1 MAMGF
6 ERREAVTEQPK
17 MTARQVESVAVFPNS
32 HLRSIG
38 REQRA
43 FVPLPNALKV
53 LGRWIVPS
61 LFEIPN
67 QENHLTQPRHDP
79 SIIAQLVGTYGTL
92 RKQSASE
99 WTGTIPLPKSVQ
111 VFYETVGP
119 VKVTIPAGGS
129 PVSLPSLDK
138 LWGMQA
144 GYRWNGL
151 TGERCPDWPENW
163 LLVAECNADPFIL
176 EIESGRILGAP
187 SLHLP
192 TFLKWPAR

>member
-17 MTARQVESVAVFPNS
+17 MTARQVESGAVFPNS

-43 FVPLPNALKV
+43 FVSLPNTLKV

-61 LFEIPN
+61 LFEIPS

-138 LWGMQA
+138 LGV
-144 GYRWNGL
+144 
-151 TGERCPDWPENW
+151 
-163 LLVAECNADPFIL
+163 LLAMEQCDTK
-176 EIESGRILGAP
+176 LGDD
-187 SLHLP
+187 L
-192 TFLKWPAR
+192 